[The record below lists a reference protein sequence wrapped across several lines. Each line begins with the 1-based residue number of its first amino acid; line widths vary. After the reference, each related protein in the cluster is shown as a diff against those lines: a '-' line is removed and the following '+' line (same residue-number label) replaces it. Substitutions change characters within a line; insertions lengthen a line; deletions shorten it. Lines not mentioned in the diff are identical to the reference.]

1 MKGSRLL
8 NVGPRAGLAGD
19 GALIMAA
26 ACAVLAPLSSL
37 AEGATFPLMAVGLL
51 APLLAWRLHGRA
63 VDGPAT
69 IGAVFGYMAGI
80 VFALALLMAF
90 ALIGLLLSV
99 LGMPSITDGSGAGS
113 PIYTGIVAAALA
125 VLAVWL
131 DVDALRDLSSKREH
145 VWLDV
150 TRIVAT
156 AACVAYVVGVYVY
169 AAAQPGFDYVGA
181 ILSIGGCGAVGAAVV
196 SVADLWVRR
205 HHQQADGSGRLLS
218 GV

>member
-1 MKGSRLL
+1 MKVSRLL

-51 APLLAWRLHGRA
+51 APLLAWRLHRRA

-69 IGAVFGYMAGI
+69 IGAVFSYLAG
-80 VFALALLMAF
+80 VMCALALLMVLAV
-90 ALIGLLLSV
+90 LGLLLSL
-99 LGMPSITDGSGAGS
+99 LGMPSITDGSGSGG
-113 PIYTGIVAAALA
+113 PIYAGVVAAALL
-125 VLAVWL
+125 VLALWL
-131 DVDALRDLSSKREH
+131 DVDALRDLLAKQEH

-156 AACVAYVVGVYVY
+156 VAVVAYSFGAFVY
-169 AAAQPGFDYVGA
+169 AAAHPEFDYIGA
-181 ILSIGGCGAVGAAVV
+181 ILSIGGCGVVGAVV
-196 SVADLWVRR
+196 VAVADLWVRR
-205 HHQQADGSGRLLS
+205 HQHQADGSGRLLS